1 MSGPTLAPPTSK
13 VVGEAEVVA
22 EIRDGMTIG
31 IGGWGS
37 RRKPMSLVRAL
48 AQSDVKDLTVVSY
61 AGPDLGLLC
70 ATGKVAKAVYAFC
83 SLDSIALEPHF
94 RTARQTG
101 AVRTLETDE
110 GMFLLGLQAAAWR
123 VPFLPTRVGLG
134 SDIVARQAEIKTVV
148 SPYADGEELV
158 AAPALHL
165 DVALIHMHR
174 GDRRGNGQYL
184 NVDPYFDDLFCMAA
198 DKRFMSVERIVET
211 DDLAA
216 NGPVQTL
223 KINRLMTDGVVE
235 APFGAHFTECVPDY
249 PRDEDF
255 QKSYAASAKTPE
267 AWAEWRAKYLD
278 CGDHAEYRKVVGL

>member
-1 MSGPTLAPPTSK
+1 VMGDKTTT
-13 VVGEAEVVA
+13 EAEVVA
-22 EIRDGMTIG
+22 EIRDGMTVG

-37 RRKPMSLVRAL
+37 RRKPMSIVRAL

-70 ATGKVAKAVYAFC
+70 ATGKVERAVYAFC

-101 AVRTLETDE
+101 AVSTLETDE

-134 SDIVARQAEIKTVV
+134 SDIVARQPEIRTVV
-148 SPYADGEELV
+148 SPYDDGEELV

-184 NVDPYFDDLFCMAA
+184 NADPYFDDLFCMAA
-198 DKRFMSVERIVET
+198 DKRFMSVERVVET
-211 DDLAA
+211 EDLAS

-249 PRDEDF
+249 PRDEEF
-255 QKSYAASAKTPE
+255 QQAYAASAKTPE
-267 AWAEWRAKYLD
+267 AWAEWRARYLD
-278 CGDHAEYRKVVGL
+278 CGDHAEYRKVVGI